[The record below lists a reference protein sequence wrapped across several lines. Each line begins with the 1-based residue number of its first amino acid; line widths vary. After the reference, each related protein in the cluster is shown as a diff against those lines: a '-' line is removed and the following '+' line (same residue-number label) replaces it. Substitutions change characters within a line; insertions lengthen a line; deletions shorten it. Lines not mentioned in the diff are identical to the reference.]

1 MLHAPT
7 SPPVVDAM
15 HRLVDDGQLA
25 GAATLVW
32 RRGRIEHAAAVGVRD
47 LDTAVPMERDTIFR
61 IASMSKPITSVAA
74 LTLWEEGRFALD
86 EPITQCAPEFA
97 TMRVLRSPTGP
108 LHDTEPAVRPI
119 TFGDLLT
126 HRAGFTY
133 GDFWPGPIAA
143 AHTAALGGDID
154 TPLAPDDWAAA
165 LASLPLIAQPGVAFH
180 YGHATDLLGILL
192 ARLEGAPLGD
202 VLSTRVFDPLG
213 MGDTGFTVPA
223 ASANRQA
230 AACGVDDAG
239 RPVSRR
245 DGPGGSF
252 VHDRPADWTY
262 QSGGQGLWS
271 TVDDYLAFA
280 RLFIGGGA
288 VDGVRVLRP
297 ETLAM
302 MTRDHLTVEQRE
314 GATMFGMPLFG
325 TGHGFGLGVAVVIDP
340 ATASPML
347 CQGQTGTVGW
357 PGGFGGWW
365 QADASDGSVYVLL
378 SHCMVEMSQLAQG
391 IGLGAYA
398 ARAAFHAAASVTGRL
413 ARPDV

>member
-1 MLHAPT
+1 MQ
-7 SPPVVDAM
+7 
-15 HRLVDDGQLA
+15 RLVADGQLA

-32 RRGRIEHAAAVGVRD
+32 RRGQIAHADTAGERD
-47 LDTAVPMERDTIFR
+47 LDLRLPMERDTIFR

-86 EPITQCAPEFA
+86 EPITRWAPELA
-97 TMRVLRSPTGP
+97 AMRVLRSPNSP
-108 LHDTEPAVRPI
+108 LHDSEPAARPI

-133 GDFWPGPIAA
+133 GDFWSGPIAA
-143 AHTAALGGDID
+143 AHAETLGGDID
-154 TPLAPDDWAAA
+154 TPLAPDDWVAA
-165 LASLPLIAQPGVAFH
+165 LATLPLIAQPGAAFH
-180 YGHATDLLGILL
+180 YGHATDLLGVLL
-192 ARLEGAPLGD
+192 ARIEGATLGE
-202 VLSTRVFDPLG
+202 VLHDRVFGPLG
-213 MGDTGFTVPA
+213 MRDTGFTVPS
-223 ASANRQA
+223 ASRHRQA

-252 VHDRPADWTY
+252 VHERPADWTH

-280 RLFIGGGA
+280 RLFIGGGQ

-297 ETLAM
+297 ETVAM
-302 MTRDHLTVEQRE
+302 MCRDHLTADQRQT
-314 GATMFGMPLFG
+314 ASMFGTPLFG

-340 ATASPML
+340 DTASPML
-347 CQGQTGTVGW
+347 CQGRSGTVGW

-365 QADASDGSVYVLL
+365 QADPADESVFVLL
-378 SHCMVEMSQLAQG
+378 SHCMVDLSQLAQG
-391 IGLGAYA
+391 LGLGAYA
-398 ARAAFHAAASVTGRL
+398 ARQAFHAAAS
-413 ARPDV
+413 A